1 MGRYRSIRVKRT
13 RVCDILGIEY
23 PVIQGGM
30 TWIANAELAAVVS
43 EAGGLGV
50 ISPNAGM
57 RLEEDVAQNL
67 RGQIR
72 TAKGLTDKPLGVNLV
87 VFIPGIEE
95 LIDVLIDEGIEVVVT
110 SAGDPGRYTMSFK
123 QAGIAVL
130 HLVSSVKQARHAE
143 EVGVDAVVTE
153 GFEAG
158 GHNGFDELP
167 TMVLV
172 PQVADAV
179 EIPVIAAGGIA
190 DGRGLAAAFALGAEG
205 VQLGTRFVATRECIA
220 PQNVKDAI
228 VAAGDTGTMVTA
240 RNLSPTRGL
249 KNGFSAQVAEMDRRG
264 ATADEL
270 LAFIGLGRARMALL
284 EGRVEQG
291 EMYAG
296 AAAGMI
302 RDVVGAG
309 DVVKQLVEGYDRI
322 AALLKEGVSN

>member
-1 MGRYRSIRVKRT
+1 VKRT
-13 RVCDILGIEY
+13 RICDMLGIEY

-30 TWIANAELAAVVS
+30 TWIADAGLAAAVS

-57 RLEEDVAQNL
+57 RLEDDMVENL

-72 TAKGLTDKPLGVNLV
+72 RAKGLTDRPFGVNLV
-87 VFIPGIEE
+87 VFIPGIED
-95 LIDVLIDEGIEVVVT
+95 LIAVVVEEGVRVVVT

-123 QAGIAVL
+123 RAGIAVL
-130 HLVSSVKQARHAE
+130 HLVSSVRQALHAA
-143 EVGVDAVVTE
+143 EVGVDVVVAE

-179 EIPVIAAGGIA
+179 ETPVIAAGGIA
-190 DGRGLAAAFALGAEG
+190 DARGLVAAVALGAEG
-205 VQLGTRFVATRECIA
+205 VQMGTRFVATHECIA

-228 VAAGDTGTMVTA
+228 VAAGDTGTMITA

-249 KNGFSAQVAEMDRRG
+249 KNDFSARVVEMDRRG

-270 LAFIGLGRARMALL
+270 LAFIGVGRARMALL
-284 EGRVEQG
+284 DGKLEEGEA
-291 EMYAG
+291 YAG
-296 AAAGMI
+296 EAAGMI
-302 RDVVGAG
+302 HGIVGAG
-309 DVVKQLVEGYDRI
+309 DVVRSMVEGYDRVV
-322 AALLKEGVSN
+322 ARLREGADN

>member
-1 MGRYRSIRVKRT
+1 MKKT

-30 TWIANAELAAVVS
+30 TWIANAELAAAVS

-57 RLEEDVAQNL
+57 RLEDDVVQNL
-67 RGQIR
+67 RMQIR
-72 TAKGLTDKPLGVNLV
+72 RAKGFTGKPLGVNLV

-95 LIDVLIDEGIEVVVT
+95 LIDVLIGEGIGVVVT
-110 SAGDPGRYTMSFK
+110 SAGDPARHTERMK

-130 HLVSSVKQARHAE
+130 HLVSSVRQARHAVG
-143 EVGVDAVVTE
+143 VGVDAVVAE

-179 EIPVIAAGGIA
+179 KIPVIAAGGIA
-190 DGRGLAAAFALGAEG
+190 DGRGMAAALALGAEG
-205 VQLGTRFVATRECIA
+205 VQLGTRFVATHECIA

-228 VAAGDTGTMVTA
+228 IDAGDTGTMVTA

-249 KNGFSAQVAEMDRRG
+249 KNEFSAQVAEMDKRG

-270 LAFIGLGRARMALL
+270 LAFIGVGRARMALL
-284 EGRVEQG
+284 EGRVEDG
-291 EMYAG
+291 EAYAG

-309 DVVKQLVEGYDRI
+309 EVVKQLVEGYDRI
-322 AALLKEGVSN
+322 VARLKEGVSN

>member
-1 MGRYRSIRVKRT
+1 VKRT
-13 RVCDILGIEY
+13 RICDMLGIEY

-30 TWIANAELAAVVS
+30 TWIADAGLAAAVS

-57 RLEEDVAQNL
+57 RLEDDMVENL

-72 TAKGLTDKPLGVNLV
+72 RAKGLTDRPFGVNLV
-87 VFIPGIEE
+87 VFIPGIED
-95 LIDVLIDEGIEVVVT
+95 LIAVVVEEGVRVVVT
-110 SAGDPGRYTMSFK
+110 SAGDPGRYTMSF
-123 QAGIAVL
+123 
-130 HLVSSVKQARHAE
+130 
-143 EVGVDAVVTE
+143 E

-179 EIPVIAAGGIA
+179 ETPVIAAGGIA
-190 DGRGLAAAFALGAEG
+190 DARGLVAAVALGAEG
-205 VQLGTRFVATRECIA
+205 VQMGTRFVATHECIA

-228 VAAGDTGTMVTA
+228 VAAGDTGTMITA

-249 KNGFSAQVAEMDRRG
+249 KNDFSARVVEMDRRG

-270 LAFIGLGRARMALL
+270 LAFIGVGRARMALL
-284 EGRVEQG
+284 DGKLEEGEA
-291 EMYAG
+291 YAG
-296 AAAGMI
+296 EAAGMI
-302 RDVVGAG
+302 HGIVGAG
-309 DVVKQLVEGYDRI
+309 DVVRSMVEGYDRVV
-322 AALLKEGVSN
+322 ARLREGADN